1 MLSEEGR
8 HRWLHVLWFCI
19 YQAQEKE
26 SKDLPGGP
34 VVKNLPAN
42 AGDTGSIPSG
52 NIPHAKGQLSLC
64 AMVTE
69 AQVPRTCGLKQNE
82 KPVHHS

>member
-1 MLSEEGR
+1 M
-8 HRWLHVLWFCI
+8 
-19 YQAQEKE
+19 
-26 SKDLPGGP
+26 
-34 VVKNLPAN
+34 VKNLPAN